1 MTAEELDVRRVP
13 KPQRHPLIFDRF
25 SNLASGAAFVL
36 VNSHD
41 PRHLREEFERD
52 RPGGFT
58 WEYLEAG
65 PKEWRIRIGKRSAS
79 GLPRVLCN
87 VDAVQQD
94 EVTRDAAG
102 ALWKLDMRER
112 HLDANLIRLQEDD
125 RIALHRGPDL
135 DVLVFVVAG
144 DGELIT
150 SAGSSPLRSGDLA
163 WLPRGSERSLQAGP
177 EGLSYLTVHPRR
189 PALDIAV
196 GTANDTRR
204 VLSEGEEPAGSQKL
218 G

>member
-1 MTAEELDVRRVP
+1 MTAEELDVRRIP
-13 KPQRHPLIFDRF
+13 KPQRHPLIFERF
-25 SNLASGAAFVL
+25 SDLAGGEALVL

-52 RPGGFT
+52 LPGAFT

-65 PKEWRIRIGKRSAS
+65 PKEWRVRIGKRSAS
-79 GLPRVLCN
+79 NLPRVLCN
-87 VDAVQQD
+87 LDTVGHDDA
-94 EVTRDAAG
+94 TTDAAG
-102 ALWKLDMRER
+102 ALWKLEMQER
-112 HLDANLIRLQEDD
+112 HLDANVIRLQNDA

-135 DVLVFVVAG
+135 DVLLFVVAG

-150 SAGSSPLRSGDLA
+150 SEGSSPLRSGDLA
-163 WLPRGSERSLQAGP
+163 WLPRRAERSFHAGP

-196 GTANDTRR
+196 GAAN
-204 VLSEGEEPAGSQKL
+204 
-218 G
+218 